1 MRIFSRS
8 CRRPSH
14 CGGRLNDIAMSLRSS
29 EARADP
35 GTYSLLPQTTAERA
49 RFALD
54 PLLADLVAAE
64 NGRTPEHSA
73 VNADPTRVFCAG
85 IIAARAVIDAGRDVG
100 FNRWIH
106 TVSVNFQDPALRSG
120 EVSTD
125 IGNREERESSSWRSL
140 AIRQGSRQLA
150 SATAAFE
157 DPPTGRHH
165 PHLYGIGDAPDPHTL
180 AVHADAVGST
190 TLPVDVRPIDWVPLP
205 ERASGLGAPVRSWFR
220 FVDELPD
227 DLLLHSAALAL
238 CVDPLITRNLLAN
251 SAYYVGEGSP
261 LVQGWRPLTYAMWIH
276 RCFRADDWI
285 LATET
290 SASVFG
296 NRAFFSLRLQSSQ
309 GRHVASAVQEL
320 QLVRSEPDS

>member
-1 MRIFSRS
+1 
-8 CRRPSH
+8 
-14 CGGRLNDIAMSLRSS
+14 MSLRSS
-29 EARADP
+29 AARAES
-35 GTYSLLPQTTAERA
+35 GTNSVAPQSTAQRA

-54 PLLADLVAAE
+54 PLLADLAAAE
-64 NGRTPEHSA
+64 NGRTAEHSA
-73 VNADPTRVFCAG
+73 VNTDPPRVVCAG
-85 IIAARAVIDAGRDVG
+85 IIAARAIVDAGRDVG
-100 FNRWIH
+100 FSRWIH

-125 IGNREERESSSWRSL
+125 IGEREERESSSWRSL
-140 AIRQGSRQLA
+140 AIRQGGRQLA
-150 SATAAFE
+150 SATVAFE

-190 TLPVDVRPIDWVPLP
+190 MLPVDVRPIDWVPLS
-205 ERASGLGAPVRSWFR
+205 ERAPGLGAPVRSWFR
-220 FVDELPD
+220 FADELPD

-238 CVDPLITRNLLAN
+238 CVDPLITRNLLGIN
-251 SAYYVGEGSP
+251 AYNGGEGNP
-261 LVQGWRPLTYAMWIH
+261 LVQGWRPLTYSMWIH

-285 LATET
+285 LTTET

-296 NRAFFSLRLQSSQ
+296 NRAFFSLSLKSSQ

-320 QLVRSEPDS
+320 QLVRSAPEH